1 MTDTTKFWKTKQL
14 EEMTSDE
21 WESLCDGCGRCC
33 VFKVREEEGSKL
45 HWTDVGCP
53 LLDCESGRCTN
64 YPNRLESV
72 PDCFHMTP
80 EIVRSTDVLPPSCGY
95 RRAVEGRDLAWWH
108 PLISGDPNTVH
119 RAGISV
125 RGRTIPP
132 GQASDLVRHVV
143 DWPDFPRADADDLSV
158 RERALF
164 AGANADMPTPFTDTL
179 AIDLPRMARHCQW
192 LLRNGCSGLVV
203 FGDAGEGQ
211 SLGVSE
217 RLSALEGLIERG
229 VPASKLLPAT
239 GTAAIRDTM
248 LLTREA
254 EAMGCRGVLLGPPF
268 YYKSPHEAGIAAWFD
283 AVVERSGGRIRLYM
297 DHAERTSGV
306 VVGLETT
313 RALFARHAGRLA
325 GIRISE
331 MSRDAALALTTGFA
345 ADGIEV
351 YAGSADLVGVVMD
364 AGGAGCMTDLAA
376 IAPGLANRICALG
389 SAPGRASDHVGLQ
402 TLHEALA
409 GASAPSRVK
418 AILAT
423 ASREEAWRRVRP
435 PLEPQTVGWSEP
447 RLKFLIQNDMSFLRL
462 SGLPGGSEHDS
473 KKIS

>member
-1 MTDTTKFWKTKQL
+1 MTQITQFWKTKQL

-33 VFKVREEEGSKL
+33 VFKVREAEGSKL

-64 YPNRLESV
+64 YPNRLETV

-119 RAGISV
+119 QAGISV
-125 RGRTIPP
+125 RGRIIPP
-132 GQASDLVRHVV
+132 GRASDLVRHVV
-143 DWPDFPRADADDLSV
+143 DWPDFPRADADDLAV

-164 AGANADMPTPFTDTL
+164 AGANADMPTPFTDAL
-179 AIDLPRMARHCQW
+179 AIDLPRMAQHCQW
-192 LLRNGCSGLVV
+192 LLRHGCSGLVV

-239 GTAAIRDTM
+239 GTTAIRDTL

-254 EAMGCRGVLLGPPF
+254 EAMGCRGVLLAPPF
-268 YYKSPHEAGIAAWFD
+268 YYKNPHDAGTAAWFD
-283 AVVERSGGRIRLYM
+283 AVIGQSGGRIRFYV
-297 DHAERTSGV
+297 DHAERTTGV
-306 VVGLETT
+306 SMGLETMQ
-313 RALFARHAGRLA
+313 ALFVRHAGRLA
-325 GIRISE
+325 GIRVSE
-331 MSRDAALALTTGFA
+331 MSHDSALAMTTRLA
-345 ADGIEV
+345 ASGIEV
-351 YAGSADLVGVVMD
+351 YAGSADLVGIVMD

-376 IAPGLANRICALG
+376 VAPALANRICALG
-389 SAPGRASDHVGLQ
+389 NAPGSASDQAGLR
-402 TLHEALA
+402 TLHESMADVA
-409 GASAPSRVK
+409 APSRLK
-418 AILAT
+418 AILA
-423 ASREEAWRRVRP
+423 AVSRDEAWRRVRP
-435 PLEPQTVGWSEP
+435 PLCPLPSAWSEP
-447 RLKFLIQNDMSFLRL
+447 RLKFLMQTDTSILRRP
-462 SGLPGGSEHDS
+462 GLAGEPGSAS
-473 KKIS
+473 KVT